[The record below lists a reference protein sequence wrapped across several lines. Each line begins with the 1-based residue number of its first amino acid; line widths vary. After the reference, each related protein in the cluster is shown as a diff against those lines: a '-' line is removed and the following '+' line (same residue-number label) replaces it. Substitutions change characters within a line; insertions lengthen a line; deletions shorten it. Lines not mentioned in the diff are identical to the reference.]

1 MVGRLQARLDV
12 AAGHGGAGCVSIWK
26 SSGKGKFQPA
36 DGGNGGRGGDIV
48 VEACPR
54 LADLPALELESLPA
68 HSGSVLNTGIGQDTE
83 FARAAA
89 PAACSPRPARP

>member
-1 MVGRLQARLDV
+1 MVARLQARLDV

-36 DGGNGGRGGDIV
+36 DGGNGGRGGDVV

-54 LADLPALELESLPA
+54 LADCS
-68 HSGSVLNTGIGQDTE
+68 GIGV
-83 FARAAA
+83 A
-89 PAACSPRPARP
+89 ARPLRNTR